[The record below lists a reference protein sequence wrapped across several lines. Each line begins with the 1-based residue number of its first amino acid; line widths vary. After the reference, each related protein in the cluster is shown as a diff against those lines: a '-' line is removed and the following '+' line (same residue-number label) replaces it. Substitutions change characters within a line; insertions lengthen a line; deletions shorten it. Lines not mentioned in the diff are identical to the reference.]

1 MASWGQQSG
10 RLAMHQGT
18 PTREV
23 RYTYTYGGGDQ
34 KKLRGAS
41 NHLTFTKPLS
51 KGWRRNSST
60 LQKKILFNTLCASQS
75 LDTTETLKRTLGPCH
90 LRWLLALTE

>member
-10 RLAMHQGT
+10 RLTMHQGT

-23 RYTYTYGGGDQ
+23 RYTYTYGGGGTK

-60 LQKKILFNTLCASQS
+60 LQKKFCLTLYVPP
-75 LDTTETLKRTLGPCH
+75 K
-90 LRWLLALTE
+90 ALTQPRL